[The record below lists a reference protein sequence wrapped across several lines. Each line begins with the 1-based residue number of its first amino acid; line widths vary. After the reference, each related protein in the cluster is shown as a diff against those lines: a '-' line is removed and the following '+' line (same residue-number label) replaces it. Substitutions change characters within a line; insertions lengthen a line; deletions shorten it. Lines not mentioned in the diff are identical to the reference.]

1 MADRELDFQS
11 VYDSFHPRINRYL
24 TRLVGQSEA
33 DDLTQ
38 EVFVKVS
45 RGLSDFRG
53 DAKLST
59 WVYRIATNVAMDR
72 LRSMSAGPAISKTS
86 VSEEGKAFEDRDL
99 WTGEKKPSM
108 DRQMIREEMSE
119 CVHEFIDR
127 LPESYRAVVLLSE
140 VEGLKNREIA
150 EVLGISLDTVKIRLH
165 RGRSKLKEELESGC
179 SFDRDE
185 KDVLV
190 CDRKEPTEESS

>member
-1 MADRELDFQS
+1 MDDKNLDFQS

-24 TRLVGQSEA
+24 SRLVGQNEA

-45 RGLSDFRG
+45 RSLSDFRG

-72 LRSMSAGPAISKTS
+72 LRRPSIQQEASKAS
-86 VSEEGKAFEDRDL
+86 VSEEGKTFEDRDL
-99 WTGEKKPSM
+99 WTGEKKPSL
-108 DRQMIREEMSE
+108 DRQIIREEMSE
-119 CVHEFIDR
+119 CVHEYIDE
-127 LPESYRAVVLLSE
+127 LPGNYRAVVLLSE
-140 VEGLKNREIA
+140 VEGLKNQEIA
-150 EVLGISLDTVKIRLH
+150 DVLGISLDTVKIRLH
-165 RGRSKLKEELESGC
+165 RGRSKLKEKLENGC

-185 KDVLV
+185 QDVLV